1 MPTYTGPVTVWT
13 YWSSNTATSFSNM
26 GTAATGTADAFRYW
40 TQQNSSATTSFAS
53 GSNVW
58 NEWATG
64 TASSS
69 ISQQY
74 PQRYYDPYANETDEE
89 RIARLERQA
98 VVREQQLRKERRRR
112 IRSDLAVI
120 RAQRLLHS
128 VLSDEQLTEF
138 ERTKAFTLTVIDSR
152 TGAERRFRIN
162 QGKAGNVTEID
173 EKGQPL
179 AKYCVHLYGREPM
192 EDTLV
197 AQKLLLETDV
207 EEFERLANVTRIRP
221 RTAA

>member
-1 MPTYTGPVTVWT
+1 VATYTGPVTIWT
-13 YWSSNTATSFSNM
+13 TWTSNTSNATTSFGNL
-26 GTAATGTADAFRYW
+26 GTAATAATVVW
-40 TQQNSSATTSFAS
+40 T
-53 GSNVW
+53 
-58 NEWATG
+58 EWATS
-64 TASSS
+64 TASSFKIVTAAS
-69 ISQQY
+69 
-74 PQRYYDPYANETDEE
+74 DPYGPYKNETDEE

-98 VVREQQLRKERRRR
+98 IEAEQRRRRERRRR

-128 VLSDEQLTEF
+128 VLSEEQLAEF
-138 ERTKAFTLTVIDSR
+138 EQTKAFTLTVIDSR
-152 TGAERRFRIN
+152 TGVERRFRIN
-162 QGKAGNVTEID
+162 EGKAGNVTEVD
-173 EKGQPL
+173 EDGHAL
-179 AKYCVHLYGREPM
+179 AKYCVHLYGHEPM